1 MKGLLYDKL
10 MSRLERKM
18 LHNERYALLKNI
30 EGKVLEIGA
39 GTGVNFEFYSK
50 NHVIAIDPDEKMII
64 EAGKKINGK
73 NIEIVLASG
82 ERLPFND
89 NIFDTVVITLSLCTI
104 PDPDKTLKEVKRV
117 CKANGKLLILEHI
130 KNENKFLFFLQN
142 ILTPMWKVFAMGC
155 HLNRDTIN
163 TIEINN
169 FEKIYLKYFFGRNFI
184 RGSFKNIK

>member
-50 NHVIAIDPDEKMII
+50 NYVIAIDPDEKMIV

>member
-82 ERLPFND
+82 ESLPFNE